1 MPSSYYLAEL
11 CAAEM
16 REAAVRKPVILLP
29 MGSFEDQGPH
39 APMGD
44 YLSAAKIAEKIAER
58 ATRNGR
64 ETYVAPV
71 VPFGGEDF
79 FGYMPGGISLSQST
93 LRAVVDDMLRCLLRH
108 DLTRVVFIN
117 GHGGN
122 CGVIN
127 DATQKVWLEQ
137 RVIMPSFYLWRVAQ
151 DLLPGVIGEEQAARS
166 SGHGC
171 NPLTSVVMHLF
182 PDLIRPE
189 HLHAARTPSDVW
201 GLPVTGFTSLAIGD
215 GGTITVPLEGGDT
228 VPGGVWGGDPRLCSA
243 ETGAQ
248 LVEKLVSIGS
258 EIVQHVTDHSDPQ
271 TGKAIL

>member
-11 CAAEM
+11 SAAEM

-44 YLSAAKIAEKIAER
+44 YLSAARIAELIAEK
-58 ATRNGR
+58 ATADGV

-79 FGYMPGGISLSQST
+79 FGYMPGGIALSQST

-108 DLTRVVFIN
+108 GLTRIVFIN
-117 GHGGN
+117 GHAGN

-137 RVIMPSFYLWRVAQ
+137 GIVMPALYLWRVGYG
-151 DLLPGVIGEEQAARS
+151 LLPGILGKDVAAKS

-171 NPLTSVVMHLF
+171 DPLTSVVLHLF
-182 PDLIRPE
+182 PHLIRHQYLPGPTVPGK
-189 HLHAARTPSDVW
+189 LW
-201 GLPVTGFTSLAIGD
+201 GLQVTGFTSLAIGE
-215 GGTITVPLEGGDT
+215 GAITVPFEGGDT
-228 VPGGVWGGDPRLCSA
+228 VPNGVWGGDPRLCSA
-243 ETGAQ
+243 ETGAA
-248 LVEKLVSIGS
+248 LVEKLVKIGADLAA
-258 EIVQHVTDHSDPQ
+258 HVVEHSDPE